1 MTIDPQTH
9 LRIIDLYASY
19 ASCIDDGRHGEWPD
33 FFTEKAWYR
42 VVARENYDQNLPLS
56 TLSLKGRP
64 MMKDRIYGIESTIF
78 HAPYY
83 QRHLIGLPTISLCA
97 DGKFDVNVN
106 YTVIRTK
113 RDFVAEVYSVGRYI
127 DRIVVTEEGMKFE
140 QKFCVFDN
148 DIIPNSLIYPI

>member
-1 MTIDPQTH
+1 VTIDPQTQ
-9 LRIIDLYASY
+9 LQIMQFYAAY
-19 ASCIDDGRHGEWPD
+19 ASCINDGRYEDWPD
-33 FFTEKAWYR
+33 FFTERAWYR
-42 VVARENYDQNLPLS
+42 VVSRENYDRNLPLS

-83 QRHLIGLPTISLCA
+83 QRHLIGLPMVSNA
-97 DGKFDVNVN
+97 ERGGFDVEVN

-113 RDFVAEVYSVGRYI
+113 RDFAAEVYSVGRYL
-127 DRIVVTEEGMKFE
+127 DRVIITEEGLKFE

>member
-1 MTIDPQTH
+1 MTVDPLTH
-9 LRIIDLYASY
+9 LRIMQFYAAY
-19 ASCIDDGRHGEWPD
+19 ASCINDGRYGAWPD
-33 FFTEKAWYR
+33 FFTETAWYR
-42 VVARENYDQNLPLS
+42 VVARENYDRDLPLS

-83 QRHLIGLPTISLCA
+83 QRHLIGLPMISA
-97 DGKFDVNVN
+97 STDGRFDVEVN

-113 RDFVAEVYSVGRYI
+113 RDVPAEIYSVGRYI
-127 DRIVVTEEGMKFE
+127 DRVMVDEDVLKFE

>member
-1 MTIDPQTH
+1 MQF
-9 LRIIDLYASY
+9 YAAY
-19 ASCIDDGRHGEWPD
+19 ASCVNDGRYGDWPD
-33 FFTEKAWYR
+33 FFTETAWYR
-42 VVARENYDQNLPLS
+42 VVARENYDRDLPLS

-83 QRHLIGLPTISLCA
+83 QRHLIGLPVISVSS
-97 DGKFDVNVN
+97 DGRFDVEVN

-113 RDFVAEVYSVGRYI
+113 RDFAAEIYSVGRYI
-127 DRIVVTEEGMKFE
+127 DQIVAVEDVLKFE
-140 QKFCVFDN
+140 KKFCVFDN